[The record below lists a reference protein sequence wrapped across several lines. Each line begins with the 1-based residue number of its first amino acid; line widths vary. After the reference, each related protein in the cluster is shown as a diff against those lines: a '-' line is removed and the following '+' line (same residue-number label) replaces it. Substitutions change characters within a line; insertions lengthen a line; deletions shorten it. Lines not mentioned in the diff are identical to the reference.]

1 MPCAESGLYTGRLL
15 APLFL
20 TSKDFP
26 MIRNSLILVASFGL
40 LVGCAGSNAS
50 TQSPD
55 AGNVKYDVG
64 QPGTPGAGATTPTDA
79 SDGGSAPNTPKGRD
93 STTVKPVGVTPK
105 AVKKIA
111 SSKPPKTE
119 PAPVDPKTKPKRVG
133 RTTPVSPNGVLAEA
147 FTIEAAATKLPD
159 LSALTPAALFI
170 ASTIDGTAAT
180 PLAGAP
186 AAVVAPIALRFTGS
200 LNVTVADE
208 YRLCTNSSDGSQL
221 LIEDNLVVDNDGVHA
236 TSAEVCELVNLE
248 PGEYKLEVRSFHVTG
263 PVLITA
269 SWATKDGAPTAI
281 PTANLFKPENADAR
295 VKARK

>member
-1 MPCAESGLYTGRLL
+1 MPCAESGLNTGRLL

-40 LVGCAGSNAS
+40 LAGCASSNAS

-64 QPGTPGAGATTPTDA
+64 QPGTAGSGATTPDA
-79 SDGGSAPNTPKGRD
+79 PADGGSAPHTAKGRD
-93 STTVKPVGVTPK
+93 STTTKAVGVTPK

-111 SSKPPKTE
+111 SSKPPKPE
-119 PAPVDPKTKPKRVG
+119 PAPVDPKAKPIRKGRVID
-133 RTTPVSPNGVLAEA
+133 PSGVLAEA
-147 FTIEAAATKLPD
+147 FTIDAAATKVPD
-159 LSALTPAALFI
+159 MSTLTPTALFI
-170 ASTIDGTAAT
+170 ASTIDGSAAT

-186 AAVVAPIALRFTGS
+186 ASVKAPIALRFTGS
-200 LNVTVADE
+200 LNVTTAAE
-208 YRLCTNSSDGSQL
+208 YLMCTNSSDGSQL
-221 LIEDNLVVDNDGVHA
+221 LIEDTIVVDNDGVHA
-236 TSAEVCELVNLE
+236 TAAQVCELVNLE

-269 SWATKDGAPTAI
+269 SWAVGKDGTPVAI
-281 PTANLFKPENADAR
+281 PAGNLFKPDGADAR
-295 VKARK
+295 VKAKK